1 MDAAL
6 VVSIGVVAVVLVN
19 AWAKRVGVAAPL
31 ILVAVGVA
39 VSFLPFVS
47 AVEIE
52 PEWILAGVLPPLLYS
67 AAVSMPTMDFR
78 RDFGTIGGLSVVLV
92 VLTSVVLGYF
102 FAWAIPDIGLATGI
116 ALGAVVSPTD
126 AVATSI
132 VKRLGV
138 PPRVVTVLE
147 GESLLN
153 DASALVILRSAI
165 AASAVSVSL
174 WGVAGD
180 FLKSVVIA
188 VAVGAVVGVL
198 NLRVRAAVKDAAA
211 STAISF
217 ITPFVAFAP
226 AEHFGASGLVAAVT
240 AGLITGQGSAKY
252 LRAQDRLSE
261 TTNWATIEVL
271 LEGGVFLTMG
281 LQLFGFV
288 DEVRD
293 EHGSIASA
301 LWLGAAAVGIALVLR
316 SGYVGAVL
324 WAGRHQRYDA
334 DEFRDRVAQGEE
346 FFRQQQEHPEL
357 QKGPSNPDRL
367 ARRQASWVRRVTQRV
382 ADMDYLAAQPLRR
395 REGAVL
401 VWAGMRG
408 AVTVAAAQSLPG
420 GDGPGATPQRALLIL
435 IAFVAAGGSL
445 LVQGGT
451 LGWVVRR
458 LGLGGFRQGAD
469 EERARLLAAMAE
481 ASIAVVDDPDLRRPD
496 GSPYT
501 PRVLEITR
509 KRAQFEQD
517 EERREH
523 TRQVTDELHD
533 LSLQI
538 IAAQRDVLLEAR
550 SLGTFSSAALTSAL
564 GVLDADQIRIELQG
578 GNGEDE

>member
-1 MDAAL
+1 MDATL
-6 VVSIGVVAVVLVN
+6 VVAIGVVAIVAVN

-39 VSFLPFVS
+39 VSFLPFV
-47 AVEIE
+47 APVEIE

-92 VLTSVVLGYF
+92 VLTSVALGYF
-102 FAWAIPDIGLATGI
+102 FSWAIPDIGLATGI

-165 AASAVSVSL
+165 AATAVSVSL
-174 WGVAGD
+174 WGVAGS
-180 FLKSVVIA
+180 FLKAVVIA

-198 NLRVRAAVKDAAA
+198 NLRARAALKDAAA

-226 AEHFGASGLVAAVT
+226 AEHLGASGLVAAVT

-261 TTNWATIEVL
+261 RTNWATVEVL
-271 LEGGVFLTMG
+271 LEGAVFLTMG
-281 LQLFGFV
+281 LQLFRFV
-288 DEVRD
+288 DDVRA
-293 EHGSIASA
+293 EHGSIWNAVG
-301 LWLGAAAVGIALVLR
+301 LGAAAVVIALVLR
-316 SGYVGAVL
+316 TGYVGTVL
-324 WAGRHQRYDA
+324 WAGRRSRYDP
-334 DEFRDRVAQGEE
+334 DEMRARVAQGEE
-346 FFRQQQEHPEL
+346 FFRRQDEHPEP
-357 QKGPSNPDRL
+357 QRGPANPARL
-367 ARRQASWVRRVTQRV
+367 ARRRETWVRRVTVRL

-408 AVTVAAAQSLPG
+408 AVTVAAAQSLPT
-420 GDGPGATPQRALLIL
+420 DETPQRSLLIL

-445 LVQGGT
+445 LVQGGS
-451 LGWVVRR
+451 LAWVVQR
-458 LGLGGFRQGAD
+458 LGLGGHDQGD
-469 EERARLLAAMAE
+469 EDERARLLAAMAE
-481 ASIAVVDDPDLRRPD
+481 ASIAVVDDPELRRPD
-496 GSPYT
+496 GSAYT
-501 PRVLEITR
+501 PQVLAMTR
-509 KRAQFEQD
+509 KRALFERD
-517 EERREH
+517 EDKREQ
-523 TRQVTDELHD
+523 TRQVTDEMHD
-533 LSLQI
+533 LSLRI

-550 SLGTFSSAALTSAL
+550 ELGTFSSAALTSAL
-564 GVLDADQIRIELQG
+564 GVLDADQMRIELKG
-578 GNGEDE
+578 GGGA

>member
-1 MDAAL
+1 MDTVL
-6 VVSIGVVAVVLVN
+6 VLSIGVVAVVAVN

-39 VSFLPFVS
+39 VSFLPFV
-47 AVEIE
+47 APVHIE

-78 RDFGTIGGLSVVLV
+78 RDFGTIGGLSVTLV
-92 VLTSVVLGYF
+92 VLTSVALGYF
-102 FAWAIPDIGLATGI
+102 FSWVIPDIGLATGI

-165 AASAVSVSL
+165 AATAASVSL

-180 FLKSVVIA
+180 FLRSIAIA
-188 VAVGAVVGVL
+188 VLVGALVGVL
-198 NLRVRAAVKDAAA
+198 NLRIRSALHDAAA

-217 ITPFVAFAP
+217 ITPFVAFVP
-226 AEHFGASGLVAAVT
+226 AEHLGASGLVAAVT
-240 AGLITGQGSAKY
+240 AGLVTGQGSARY

-261 TTNWATIEVL
+261 RTNWATVEVL

-288 DEVRD
+288 DDVRD
-293 EHGSIASA
+293 EHGSIWSA
-301 LWLGAAAVGIALVLR
+301 VWLGAAAVAIALVLR
-316 SGYVGAVL
+316 TGYVGTVL
-324 WAGRHQRYDA
+324 WAGRRSRYDP
-334 DEFRDRVAQGEE
+334 DQMRERVARGEE
-346 FFRQQQEHPEL
+346 YFRQQDEHPEL
-357 QKGPSNPDRL
+357 QRGPSNPARL
-367 ARRQASWVRRVTQRV
+367 ARRRETWVRRVTMRL
-382 ADMDYLAAQPLRR
+382 ADMDYLSAQPLRR

-408 AVTVAAAQSLPG
+408 AVTVAAAQSLPV
-420 GDGPGATPQRALLIL
+420 DDTPQRSLLIL

-445 LVQGGT
+445 LVQGGS
-451 LGWVVRR
+451 LAWVVQR
-458 LGLGGFRQGAD
+458 LGLGGHDQGD
-469 EERARLLAAMAE
+469 EAERARLLAAMAE
-481 ASIAVVDDPDLRRPD
+481 ASIGVVDDPGLRRPD
-496 GSPYT
+496 GTPYT
-501 PRVLEITR
+501 PEVLEQMR
-509 KRAQFEQD
+509 RRALFEQD
-517 EERREH
+517 EETRE
-523 TRQVTDELHD
+523 RSRLVWDEMRD
-533 LSLQI
+533 LQLRI
-538 IAAQRDVLLEAR
+538 IEAQRDVLLDAR
-550 SLGTFSSAALTSAL
+550 ELGTFSSAALTSAL
-564 GVLDADQIRIELQG
+564 GVLDADQIRIELRS
-578 GNGEDE
+578 GEGE

>member
-6 VVSIGVVAVVLVN
+6 VLAIGVVAVVAVN
-19 AWAKRVGVAAPL
+19 AWARRVGVAAPL

-39 VSFLPFVS
+39 VSFLPFV
-47 AVEIE
+47 APVEIE

-78 RDFGTIGGLSVVLV
+78 RDFGTIGGLSVTLV
-92 VLTSVVLGYF
+92 VLTSVALGYF
-102 FAWAIPDIGLATGI
+102 FAWVIPDIGLATGI

-132 VKRLGV
+132 VRRLGV

-165 AASAVSVSL
+165 AATAASVSL

-180 FLKSVVIA
+180 FLASIAIA
-188 VAVGAVVGVL
+188 VVVGAVVGVL
-198 NLRVRAAVKDAAA
+198 NLRIRAALHDAPA

-226 AEHFGASGLVAAVT
+226 AEHLGASGLVAAVT
-240 AGLITGQGSAKY
+240 AGLITGQGSARY

-261 TTNWATIEVL
+261 RTNWATVEVL
-271 LEGGVFLTMG
+271 LEGAVFLTMG

-288 DEVRD
+288 DEVRA
-293 EHGSIASA
+293 EHDSVWSA
-301 LWLGAAAVGIALVLR
+301 VWLGAAAVAIALVLR
-316 SGYVGAVL
+316 TGYVGTIL
-324 WAGRHQRYDA
+324 WAGRRRSRRDP
-334 DEFRDRVAQGEE
+334 DELRARVAQGEE
-346 FFRQQQEHPEL
+346 LFRRQDEHPEL
-357 QKGPSNPDRL
+357 QRGRSDPERL
-367 ARRQASWVRRVTQRV
+367 ARRRETWMRRVTVRL
-382 ADMDYLAAQPLRR
+382 ADLDYLSAQPLRR

-408 AVTVAAAQSLPG
+408 AVTVAAAQSLPVG
-420 GDGPGATPQRALLIL
+420 TPQRSLLIL
-435 IAFVAAGGSL
+435 VAFVAAGGSL
-445 LVQGGT
+445 LVQGGS
-451 LGWVVRR
+451 LSWVVRR
-458 LGLGGFRQGAD
+458 LGLGGHDQGD
-469 EERARLLAAMAE
+469 EEERARLLAAMAE
-481 ASIAVVDDPDLRRPD
+481 ASIAVVDDPGLRRPD
-496 GSPYT
+496 GSAYT
-501 PRVLEITR
+501 PQVLALTR
-509 KRAQFEQD
+509 KRAVFEQD
-517 EERREH
+517 EDKREQS
-523 TRQVTDELHD
+523 RQFSDEVHD

-550 SLGTFSSAALTSAL
+550 ALGTFSSAALTSAL
-564 GVLDADQIRIELQG
+564 GVLDADQIRIELKG
-578 GNGEDE
+578 GGGE